1 MSKTKFITLGTAGGP
16 TPKPYRM
23 PPAHAIAYEGGTI
36 LIDCGE
42 GAFQQ
47 LRRAG
52 FDLKQV
58 RELFITHH
66 HFDHIGSL
74 FACLGLNMMMHRHQP
89 MNIYGPPGTSKILD
103 HLIAACDIPQAT
115 GFSVPGQ
122 TLPHPRD
129 FINSRD
135 IQPGEILYIDD
146 IRISCCENTHYRP
159 EDQFGKQGPISLSY
173 RFDAPDRSMVF
184 TGDTGPCLALE
195 EFAKNADLLVGEKK
209 ITQERQAFRADQF
222 NRDGNWL
229 AHYKDTT
236 SEIWEA
242 TGGKLDGF
250 ADFLGS
256 GGTYKG
262 VTKGL
267 KKYNSAIQCFVIEPE
282 GAAPVAGKTV
292 TNPNHPIQ
300 GGGYNMSNLKFLDGV
315 PVDGFI
321 QISGEEAQKTTRE
334 LAKHEGIF
342 GGFSS
347 GANVAAALK
356 LLSKDMVGKT
366 IVIIICDSG
375 YHVRSLCVT
384 SRREQRLLFP
394 LGSTTT

>member
-23 PPAHAIAYEGGTI
+23 PPAHAIAYESGVI
-36 LIDCGE
+36 LVDCGE

-89 MNIYGPPGTSKILD
+89 MNIYGPQGTSKILD

-115 GFSVPGQ
+115 GFGVPGQ

-129 FINSRD
+129 FIVSHD
-135 IQPGEILYIDD
+135 IQPGDVLDIDE

-159 EDQFGKQGPISLSY
+159 EGQFGQKGPISLSY

-195 EFAKNADLLVGEKK
+195 EFAKNVDLLVGE
-209 ITQERQAFRADQF
+209 IFDTELVINRLRA
-222 NRDGNWL
+222 
-229 AHYKDTT
+229 
-236 SEIWEA
+236 
-242 TGGKLDGF
+242 
-250 ADFLGS
+250 
-256 GGTYKG
+256 
-262 VTKGL
+262 
-267 KKYNSAIQCFVIEPE
+267 
-282 GAAPVAGKTV
+282 
-292 TNPNHPIQ
+292 TNPD
-300 GGGYNMSNLKFLDGV
+300 MSDHALLQMRQHFNEHHLTPEDLGQLASRAGV
-315 PVDGFI
+315 KKVVAVHIPFI
-321 QISGEEAQKTTRE
+321 TKNNEEDAKYVSRILANFSGSVTISED
-334 LAKHEGIF
+334 LA
-342 GGFSS
+342 
-347 GANVAAALK
+347 A
-356 LLSKDMVGKT
+356 
-366 IVIIICDSG
+366 
-375 YHVRSLCVT
+375 Y
-384 SRREQRLLFP
+384 
-394 LGSTTT
+394 